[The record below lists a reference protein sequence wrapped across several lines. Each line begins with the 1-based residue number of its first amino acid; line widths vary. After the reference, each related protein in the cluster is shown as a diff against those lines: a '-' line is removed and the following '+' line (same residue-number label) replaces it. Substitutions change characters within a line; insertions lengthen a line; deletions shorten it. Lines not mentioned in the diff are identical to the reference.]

1 MSSLVGTG
9 VGSTVVEYI
18 PVVKLTH
25 GTVVQRAVQDAFPYG
40 FPKSVGDA
48 VTFEFQLPH
57 CVVVRFGTKLLSDAY
72 GGA

>member
-18 PVVKLTH
+18 PVVKLLQ
-25 GTVVQRAVQDAFPYG
+25 GTAVQKAVQDAFPYG
-40 FPKSVGDA
+40 FVKSVAEA
-48 VTFEFQLPH
+48 VVFEFQLPH
-57 CVVVRFGTKLLSDAY
+57 CVVVKFGTKLLSDAY